1 MTHSPTRLAAVLLL
15 AVAPSARAVDLTHAA
30 VLVPPHL
37 SGPERQAV
45 RMLIEEVGK
54 RSWAD
59 WKPTDVWPADGTPV
73 ILVGP
78 ADAVRRLAPGRN
90 VPEGPG
96 PGREGYRIG
105 DRKSTRLNSSHQII
119 SYAVF
124 CLKK

>member
-1 MTHSPTRLAAVLLL
+1 
-15 AVAPSARAVDLTHAA
+15 
-30 VLVPPHL
+30 
-37 SGPERQAV
+37 
-45 RMLIEEVGK
+45 MLIEEVGK

-105 DRKSTRLNSSHQII
+105 VDTGGPGPLVWVAGDDARGVLFGVGRLLRELRIERQRVTLPSDFQAESAPRMPLRGHQLG
-119 SYAVF
+119 YR
-124 CLKK
+124 